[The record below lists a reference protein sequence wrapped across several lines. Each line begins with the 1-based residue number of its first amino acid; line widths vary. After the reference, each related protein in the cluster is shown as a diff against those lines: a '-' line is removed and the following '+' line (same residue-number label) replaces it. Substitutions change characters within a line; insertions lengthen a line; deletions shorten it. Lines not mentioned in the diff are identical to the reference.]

1 MGFMTP
7 KAPLPPPPPPNPPTV
22 ANAQVQEAGAAQRAA
37 AAAAAGGM
45 GYDGTVQTSPLG
57 ASTPATAG
65 GKSTLGDK

>member
-1 MGFMTP
+1 MGFMKP
-7 KAPLPPPPPPNPPTV
+7 KTVVPTAPPPNPATV
-22 ANAQVQEAGAAQRAA
+22 ASAQVQEAGAAQRAA